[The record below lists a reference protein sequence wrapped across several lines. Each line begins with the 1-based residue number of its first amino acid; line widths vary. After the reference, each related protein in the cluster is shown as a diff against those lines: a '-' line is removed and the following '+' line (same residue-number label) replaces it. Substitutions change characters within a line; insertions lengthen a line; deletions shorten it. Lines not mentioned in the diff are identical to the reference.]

1 MAAAEIEEALTA
13 LQAVQRMVMASTW
26 GRWADLDLTMH
37 QVKALHVLGE
47 CGELTVGALAER
59 QHTKLPAA
67 SVLADNL
74 VQAGFVERSDDPE
87 DRRRVQL
94 RLTPRGEEIVR
105 RPREVGELIRG
116 WIEQLDPE
124 EVRALARGLQALAG
138 VAAASSAADS
148 SAAAAART
156 PR

>member
-1 MAAAEIEEALTA
+1 MAAANVEEALVA
-13 LQAVQRMVMASTW
+13 LQAVQRTVMASTW

-47 CGELTVGALAER
+47 YGALTVGALAER

-74 VQAGFVERSDDPE
+74 VQAGFVERSEDPD

-116 WIEQLDPE
+116 WIERLEPD
-124 EVRALARGLQALAG
+124 EVAALARGLQALAE
-138 VAAASSAADS
+138 AASSAGDS
-148 SAAAAART
+148 SGAAAVRT

>member
-1 MAAAEIEEALTA
+1 MAAADVEEALTA
-13 LQAVQRMVMASTW
+13 LQAVQRTVMASTW
-26 GRWADLDLTMH
+26 GRWADLDLTLH

-74 VQAGFVERSDDPE
+74 VQAGFVERSEDPE

-116 WIEQLDPE
+116 WIEQLEPD
-124 EVRALARGLQALAG
+124 EVRALSRGLKAL
-138 VAAASSAADS
+138 
-148 SAAAAART
+148 AAAAAAGALT
-156 PR
+156 PSA